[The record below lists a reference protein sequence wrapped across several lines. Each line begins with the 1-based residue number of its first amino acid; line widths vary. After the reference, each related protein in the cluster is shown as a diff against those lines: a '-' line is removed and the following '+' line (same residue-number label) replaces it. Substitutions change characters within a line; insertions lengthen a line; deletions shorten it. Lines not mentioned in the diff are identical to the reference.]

1 MASLSPLSNSFNE
14 SYKAQPFGE
23 VGVNN
28 VASPLQPTSFHGG
41 CSWVFHFMTSKEL
54 EAKWKECSLLRQRM
68 LNSMPAGTEANRLQQ
83 DVQMLFDVIDVVVEK
98 LAELEKP

>member
-1 MASLSPLSNSFNE
+1 
-14 SYKAQPFGE
+14 
-23 VGVNN
+23 
-28 VASPLQPTSFHGG
+28 
-41 CSWVFHFMTSKEL
+41 MTSKEL
-54 EAKWKECSLLRQRM
+54 EAKWKECSLLRQRI